1 VPNSISQFALS
12 SATELYL
19 GFFGRTP
26 DTAGLYYWSNQISQ
40 GLSPIE
46 VAKGFA
52 QSGEFTQKYGSLDA
66 SAKIDLAYQNIL
78 ERLPDAGGRAYW
90 TNRLETGTSI
100 GEVVWSLV
108 DAAFQQPGTVDGLLV
123 QNKVYAVQ
131 SLTAPV
137 ILDKP
142 MAQWNANAGYGVINV
157 ASALSSVLGITI
169 KQGASF
175 TSSIEQWPIT
185 TSHFQDAWAAGA
197 TGKGVVV
204 AVIDT
209 GIDLNNS
216 VVNHDI
222 SPWSWNFVS
231 NNANVQDDNGHG
243 TAVASQINSRPT
255 ADNAKALTGGAYDA
269 QLMVLKALG
278 ADGQGTQKNL
288 IAAINYAVDHGAQV
302 INLSVGG
309 NFNDPSTLAA
319 LNNAADRGVIVCMAA
334 GNSSATA
341 PQYPAQYAKM
351 MNATIAVGST
361 AKNLDGSIA
370 WVSSTNSAGSTTAY
384 NYVDAPGSKVLGYGL
399 NNAIQSWTGT
409 SFATPYV
416 TAAVADLISVNSGL
430 NAEQI
435 VNAIV
440 NTTVGIVGVPSLV
453 V

>member
-1 VPNSISQFALS
+1 
-12 SATELYL
+12 
-19 GFFGRTP
+19 
-26 DTAGLYYWSNQISQ
+26 
-40 GLSPIE
+40 
-46 VAKGFA
+46 
-52 QSGEFTQKYGSLDA
+52 
-66 SAKIDLAYQNIL
+66 
-78 ERLPDAGGRAYW
+78 
-90 TNRLETGTSI
+90 
-100 GEVVWSLV
+100 
-108 DAAFQQPGTVDGLLV
+108 
-123 QNKVYAVQ
+123 
-131 SLTAPV
+131 
-137 ILDKP
+137 
-142 MAQWNANAGYGVINV
+142 
-157 ASALSSVLGITI
+157 
-169 KQGASF
+169 
-175 TSSIEQWPIT
+175 
-185 TSHFQDAWAAGA
+185 
-197 TGKGVVV
+197 
-204 AVIDT
+204 
-209 GIDLNNS
+209 

-288 IAAINYAVDHGAQV
+288 VAAINYAVEHGAQV

-440 NTTVGIVGVPSLV
+440 NTTVSIVGVPSLV